1 MVVYFSGLQAEKKH
15 LEHTE
20 CLVLLLKLAM
30 CLSSAPQCLEQA
42 FLWLTHGAGVG
53 GDVQGS
59 LVSTAGGTGT

>member
-1 MVVYFSGLQAEKKH
+1 MVVYFSGLWAEKKH

-30 CLSSAPQCLEQA
+30 CLSSAPQCLEQV

-53 GDVQGS
+53 GDV
-59 LVSTAGGTGT
+59 